1 MKAGTQ
7 ERGTE
12 RRRDPVWFHTGNYT
26 ETFDTRS
33 QSDDATVASQQL
45 LCVAAQLFSLG
56 SAAYP

>member
-1 MKAGTQ
+1 MKARTQECGT

-12 RRRDPVWFHTGNYT
+12 VMWFHTGNYT
-26 ETFDTRS
+26 EMMQEVKHS
-33 QSDDATVASQQL
+33 HEVTVASKQL